1 MLPSGTRHDPAVSGM
16 FAGVNTASGDSPWK
30 DEMRISADEFLK
42 LDIRAGT
49 ILAAERLV
57 GASKPAYKISID
69 FGPLGIKRSSAQITQ
84 RYKPEDLVGMQI
96 VAVVNM
102 LPKRIAGFESEVL
115 VTGFEDATG
124 AVILATP
131 ERPVPNGARLF

>member
-1 MLPSGTRHDPAVSGM
+1 M
-16 FAGVNTASGDSPWK
+16 FAGVNAARADSPRK
-30 DEMRISADEFLK
+30 DEMRISADDFLRV
-42 LDIRAGT
+42 DIRAGT

-57 GASKPAYKISID
+57 GATKPAYKISID
-69 FGPLGIKRSSAQITQ
+69 FGPLGIKWSSAQITQ

-96 VAVVNM
+96 VAVINM